1 MPESPFPSV
10 STAPAQDA
18 TGEARD
24 ESGPEAGS
32 YSEQTPSAEQTGAG
46 SGAGESTWAAAPTEW
61 RANEDWSAPSHV
73 IVNGSSPWHE
83 HSPSAETFADPALET
98 SDAGHATA
106 SDAGHAS
113 AADQAVGVADT
124 QAPAA
129 DPGLGYVAPAMT
141 AAPGHSVPAPGGAY
155 AAAMTAPPGPP
166 ASAGFASPQVGGVPG
181 HARPQHRPA
190 PPRGPRRARLQ
201 LRHIDPWTVLKFS
214 CVLSVA
220 LFFVWLI
227 TIGVLYG
234 VLDVTGAI
242 GKINDAVTTI
252 NGTGSTPP
260 ITPGIVFG
268 GAAIVGVVNI
278 ILFIALSTIGA
289 VVYNLCADLVGG
301 IEVTLAERET

>member
-1 MPESPFPSV
+1 MPESPYPSV
-10 STAPAQDA
+10 STAPAQNA
-18 TGEARD
+18 PGEARD
-24 ESGPEAGS
+24 ELGADPANQSEPPLSDAQPDADDAASAWSAASAPEWQAG
-32 YSEQTPSAEQTGAG
+32 A
-46 SGAGESTWAAAPTEW
+46 
-61 RANEDWSAPSHV
+61 DWSAPSHV
-73 IVNGSSPWHE
+73 TVNGASPWVE
-83 HSPSAETFADPALET
+83 QSGPTEAWADAPMAPGD
-98 SDAGHATA
+98 SGHAV
-106 SDAGHAS
+106 AGGF
-113 AADQAVGVADT
+113 Q
-124 QAPAA
+124 PAA
-129 DPGLGYVAPAMT
+129 AG
-141 AAPGHSVPAPGGAY
+141 AAPGMP
-155 AAAMTAPPGPP
+155 PP
-166 ASAGFASPQVGGVPG
+166 AGYATPQAGGVPA
-181 HARPQHRPA
+181 HARSQHRTV

-252 NGTGSTPP
+252 NGTGSAAP

-301 IEVTLAERET
+301 IEITLAERET